1 MAKSTVISEL
11 EVEHREHYKAV
22 EEMMFFSISDIVT
35 CGNSISHIIQKKILI
50 KFNKCEN
57 VRN

>member
-1 MAKSTVISEL
+1 MRVAKSTVISEL

-35 CGNSISHIIQKKILI
+35 CGNSISHIIQK
-50 KFNKCEN
+50 NSN
-57 VRN
+57 